1 MYKAIALSLLIGVA
15 VAGCTSRQTD
25 STVEANFT
33 TVGAKYLAE
42 SEPADA
48 KPVAEAI
55 GADDEA
61 EVTVV
66 GRIGGAKNPWVDNMA
81 AFTIV
86 DPSLKACS
94 DIPGDNCPEP
104 WDYCCESSDTMKTH
118 TVAVKFTDEKGS
130 VVPADA
136 RKLFGVE
143 PLQTVVI
150 HGKLQ
155 KDKSGKTAVIA
166 EKMYVRK

>member
-1 MYKAIALSLLIGVA
+1 MYKKLALLLLVT
-15 VAGCTSRQTD
+15 VTLFGCSKRQTEQSAGAD
-25 STVEANFT
+25 VSA
-33 TVGAKYLAE
+33 VGAKYLAD

-48 KPVAEAI
+48 KPVAQAI
-55 GADDEA
+55 GADDDA
-61 EVTVV
+61 EITVV
-66 GRIGGAKNPWVDNMA
+66 GRIGGAKNPWVDDMA

-104 WDYCCESSDTMKTH
+104 WDYCCESSETMATH
-118 TVAVKFTDEKGS
+118 SVAVKFTDGNGS

-136 RKLFGVE
+136 RKLFGIE

-150 HGKLQ
+150 RGKLQ
-155 KDKSGKTAVIA
+155 KDDSGKTAVIA
-166 EKMYVRK
+166 EKMFVRK

>member
-1 MYKAIALSLLIGVA
+1 MYKMLALLLLVTAVA
-15 VAGCTSRQTD
+15 VGCGRRQTD
-25 STVEANFT
+25 TSADTQVT
-33 TVGAKYLAE
+33 TVGEKYLIDQ
-42 SEPADA
+42 EPADA
-48 KPVAEAI
+48 QPVAEAI
-55 GADDEA
+55 QGDDDT

-66 GRIGGAKNPWVDNMA
+66 GRIGGEENPWVEDLA

-94 DIPGDNCPEP
+94 DIPGDMCEKP
-104 WDYCCESSDTMKTH
+104 WDYCCESPDTMQTH
-118 TVAVKFTDEKGS
+118 SVTVKFADEQGT
-130 VVPADA
+130 VVPVDA

-150 HGKLQ
+150 KGKLR
-155 KDKSGKTAVIA
+155 KDKSGKTAVVA

>member
-1 MYKAIALSLLIGVA
+1 MYKTFALLMLIAAVTAGCARREKESDVDDQVNAVGHKYLIEEEPAEAQGVA
-15 VAGCTSRQTD
+15 Q
-25 STVEANFT
+25 
-33 TVGAKYLAE
+33 
-42 SEPADA
+42 
-48 KPVAEAI
+48 AI
-55 GADDEA
+55 QGDDET

-66 GRIGGAKNPWVDNMA
+66 GRIGGESNPWVEDLA

-94 DIPGDNCPEP
+94 DIPGDMCEQP
-104 WDYCCESSDTMKTH
+104 WDYCCETTDTMKTH
-118 TVAVKFTDEKGS
+118 SVTVKFADEKGT
-130 VVPADA
+130 VVPVDA

-150 HGKLQ
+150 KGKLQ
-155 KDKSGKTAVIA
+155 KDKSGKTAVVA

>member
-1 MYKAIALSLLIGVA
+1 MYKSIALLLLVA
-15 VAGCTSRQTD
+15 VSVIGCSKSQVH
-25 STVEANFT
+25 TVADPSVSA
-33 TVGAKYLAE
+33 VGAKYLVD

-48 KPVAEAI
+48 RPVAEAL
-55 GADDEA
+55 GADDQA
-61 EVTVV
+61 EITVV
-66 GRIGGAKNPWVDNMA
+66 GRIGGEKNPWIDDMA

-104 WDYCCESSDTMKTH
+104 WDYCCESSETMKTH
-118 TVAVKFTDEKGS
+118 SVAVKFTDEKGS
-130 VVPADA
+130 VVAADA

-150 HGKLQ
+150 RGKLQ
-155 KDKSGKTAVIA
+155 KDDSGKTAVIA